1 MEILDKYRKNNE
13 HFFYIIDIVINLMN
27 TGVLYE
33 VKEVDNLY
41 FNYINKGLV
50 NMQNGIYI
58 DSNIMQ
64 LEYELGRLIRVN
76 ELTEFEILNLYA
88 IKQMLTNVYGKS
100 VEEQL
105 CSISD
110 IFADICV
117 EKKDRSR
124 FFSEFEEY
132 CRLNNIELLGE
143 EIIGGEEIL

>member
-1 MEILDKYRKNNE
+1 MEILDKYRKSNE
-13 HFFYIIDIVINLMN
+13 HFFYIVDIVINLMN

-33 VKEVDNLY
+33 IKEIDNLY
-41 FNYINKGLV
+41 FNYINKGLI

-88 IKQMLTNVYGKS
+88 IKQMLTNMYGKS

-110 IFADICV
+110 MFADICV

-143 EIIGGEEIL
+143 EIIGGEVIL